1 MLTLLDKCHKEAAYW
16 KGIEAEASGACLQA
30 CLPHEF
36 PRHTSH
42 TEPPHRRS
50 KSRSP
55 ELSHTHHTVFSS
67 PFVQSIA
74 RRFIFFFPKF
84 VVFLLVIP
92 NGYPYAYLK
101 CRLRERSSFRIGR
114 YGLTNSTR
122 TEFVFL
128 S

>member
-1 MLTLLDKCHKEAAYW
+1 MTLSLLDKCHKEAAYW

-42 TEPPHRRS
+42 TERPRRRS

-67 PFVQSIA
+67 SLYNQLLA
-74 RRFIFFFPKF
+74 ALFFSSF

-92 NGYPYAYLK
+92 NGYRYAYLK

-122 TEFVFL
+122 TNSF